1 MNITKINKLFFLSII
16 ITGLSSCAKPLANFF
31 YDEKEFQAPTEIDFT
46 NTSEKAETYT
56 WDFGD
61 GTTSD
66 EASPKHKYYL
76 SGKYNVVLTAKK
88 GKKTNTVEKEILINA
103 PHDCTLEMETS
114 MGTMTIKLS
123 DATPAHRDN
132 FIKLAESGYLEG
144 TLFHRVIDG
153 FMIQGGD
160 PDSKTAGPGKRLGM
174 GGPGYTVEAEF
185 NEGLAHVK
193 GALAAARTGDAGN
206 PEKRSSGSQFYIVD
220 GKPVSQQEISIM
232 EARKGIKY
240 SDEIISLY
248 TEVGGTP
255 FLDMEYT
262 VFGQVVK
269 GLDVI
274 DKISA
279 VAKDGSDRP
288 TEDVKILKVKV
299 IK

>member
-1 MNITKINKLFFLSII
+1 MKLKQILLSFGII
-16 ITGLSSCAKPLANFF
+16 GLTSCSKPIANFF
-31 YDEKEFQAPTEIDFT
+31 YEGEEFLAPTEIDFV
-46 NTSEKAETYT
+46 NSSQKAEAYM

-61 GTTSD
+61 GNTST
-66 EASPKHKYYL
+66 EESPSHKYYL

-88 GKKTNTVEKEILINA
+88 GKKVNQVEKEIIINA
-103 PHDCTLEMETS
+103 PHDCIVEMETS
-114 MGTMTIKLS
+114 MGTMSIKLS
-123 DATPAHRDN
+123 DATPARRDN

-160 PDSKTAGPGKRLGM
+160 PDSKEAAPGRRLGM

-185 NEGLAHVK
+185 NDSLVHVK

-220 GKPVSQQEISIM
+220 GKVSSKQELGIM

-240 SDEIISLY
+240 SDEIIDLY
-248 TEVGGTP
+248 TTVGGTP

-262 VFGQVVK
+262 VFGQVIK

-279 VAKDGSDRP
+279 VKKDGSDRP
-288 TEDVKILKVKV
+288 IEDVIILKVKV

>member
-1 MNITKINKLFFLSII
+1 MVKTLNKILYFIILSLIVQ
-16 ITGLSSCAKPLANFF
+16 SCAKPIA
-31 YDEKEFQAPTEIDFT
+31 DFT
-46 NTSEKAETYT
+46 MSANEVKAPSNVQFTNDSKKAESYF

-61 GTTSD
+61 GNTSD
-66 EASPKHKYYL
+66 QESPGHKYYL
-76 SGKYNVVLTAKK
+76 SGKYTVKLTAKK
-88 GKKTNTVEKEILINA
+88 GKKMSEIEKEIIVEA
-103 PHDCTLEMETS
+103 PHDCTVEMETTA
-114 MGTMTIKLS
+114 GTITIRLS

-132 FIKLAESGYLEG
+132 FIKLAESGYFDG

-160 PDSKTAGPGKRLGM
+160 PDSKGAPAGKRLGM
-174 GGPGYTVEAEF
+174 GGPGYTVPAEF
-185 NEGLAHVK
+185 VDTLVHVK
-193 GALAAARTGDAGN
+193 GALAAARQGDQVN

-220 GKPVSQQEISIM
+220 GKPASSQELDIM

-240 SDEIISLY
+240 TKEIRDIY
-248 TEVGGTP
+248 NTIGGTP

-274 DKISA
+274 DNIAS
-279 VAKDGSDRP
+279 VRTDGADRP
-288 TEDVKILKVKV
+288 TEDVIIKHVKV